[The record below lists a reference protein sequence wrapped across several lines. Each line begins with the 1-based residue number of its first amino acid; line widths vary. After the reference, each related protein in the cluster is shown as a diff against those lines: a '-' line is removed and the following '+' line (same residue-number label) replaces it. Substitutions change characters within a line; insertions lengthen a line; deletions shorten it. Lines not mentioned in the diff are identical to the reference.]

1 MVYRCGGGLA
11 QFIVQ
16 EDAVSSLP
24 WSNAEP
30 LNFRPFL
37 QVRLAVSPKPAALRL
52 RRGQP
57 EDAPE
62 LGRICYEAFN
72 AISSRH
78 GYPCDFPSSQV
89 ATEAL
94 RGLLAHPKF
103 YSVVAETGEK
113 ILGSNFLDERSTIT
127 GVGPIT
133 VDPVHQNGRIGRE
146 LMLDVMRRSK
156 QIGAAGVRLVQ
167 AAYHTRSLALYAKLG
182 FEPREPL
189 TNFTGTPPKDMD
201 EGRTRRATEE
211 DLQACNELCEF
222 VHGHNRGREL
232 AEAIENGAALVVERG
247 GRITAYSTGLAWF
260 AHSVGESN
268 GDIMALISH
277 VDRFGGPGILVPT
290 RNYGLMKWCLHN
302 GLKINQQMTLM
313 TIGLYNE
320 PRGAYL
326 PSVLF

>member
-1 MVYRCGGGLA
+1 M
-11 QFIVQ
+11 Q
-16 EDAVSSLP
+16 
-24 WSNAEP
+24 
-30 LNFRPFL
+30 
-37 QVRLAVSPKPAALRL
+37 L

-57 EDAPE
+57 KDASE

-89 ATEAL
+89 AIESL
-94 RGLLAHPKF
+94 RGLLTHPKF
-103 YSVVAETGEK
+103 YSVVAETEGK
-113 ILGSNFLDERSTIT
+113 ILGSNFLDERATIT

-133 VDPVHQNGRIGRE
+133 VDPAHQNGKIGRE

-156 QIGAAGVRLVQ
+156 QIGAAGIRLVQ

-189 TNFTGTPPKDMD
+189 TNFTGTPPKEMT
-201 EGRTRRATEE
+201 EGRARRATEE
-211 DLQACNELCEF
+211 DLRACNELCEF
-222 VHGHNRGREL
+222 VHGHNRGGEL
-232 AEAIENGAALVVERG
+232 SDAIKNGVALIVERG
-247 GRITAYSTGLAWF
+247 GRITGYSTGLAWF
-260 AHSVGESN
+260 AHSIGESN
-268 GDIMALISH
+268 EDIMALISC

-290 RNYGLMKWCLHN
+290 RNYGLVKWCLKK
-302 GLKINQQMTLM
+302 GLRINQQMTLM